1 MTPSSARDIRRTTA
15 GRRHRYR
22 GYVHVTGLFSYPIK
36 GCYRLEH
43 DAAHVEPWGL
53 AGDRRFMVTTVDGR
67 MITQRQIPQ
76 LVRVKP
82 RYEDEKL
89 VLSAEGHADLAV
101 VAAPGQLIDTNVHS
115 TPILASLVSET
126 ADKWLSDV
134 LEVPARLVFL
144 DDTQRRPVGLGTSR
158 PGDRVSF
165 ADAYPVLLANVASL
179 DALND
184 WLIEAESTEWPIPM
198 TRFRPNIVISGAA
211 SWAEDEFVGRV
222 VRIGEVA
229 FRATTVCDRCVVTTT
244 DQDTGERGHEPLR
257 TLARFRNVAQK
268 LLFGLNLIP
277 DQVGT
282 VWIGDE
288 ISLGEA
294 VRL

>member
-1 MTPSSARDIRRTTA
+1 M
-15 GRRHRYR
+15 
-22 GYVHVTGLFSYPIK
+22 HVTGLFSYPIK

-43 DAAHVEPWGL
+43 SEARVEPWGL

-89 VLSAEGHADLAV
+89 VLTADGHADLTV
-101 VAAPGQLIDTNVHS
+101 VAAPGDLIDTNVHS
-115 TPILASLVSET
+115 VAIQASLVGET
-126 ADKWLSDV
+126 ADRWLSDV
-134 LEVPARLVFL
+134 LEMPARLVFL
-144 DDTQRRPVGLGTSR
+144 DDTQRRPVGRGTSR
-158 PGDRVSF
+158 PGDRVSL
-165 ADAYPVLLANVASL
+165 ADAYPVLLANAASV

-184 WLIEAESTEWPIPM
+184 WLIEAQSPEWPLPM
-198 TRFRPNIVISGAA
+198 TRFRPNIVIGGTAA
-211 SWAEDEFVGRV
+211 WAEDDFAGRV
-222 VRIGEVA
+222 MRVGEMT

-244 DQDTGERGHEPLR
+244 DQDTGERGREPLR
-257 TLARFRNVAQK
+257 TLARFRNVDQK

-277 DQVGT
+277 DQAGAVR
-282 VWIGDE
+282 IGDE